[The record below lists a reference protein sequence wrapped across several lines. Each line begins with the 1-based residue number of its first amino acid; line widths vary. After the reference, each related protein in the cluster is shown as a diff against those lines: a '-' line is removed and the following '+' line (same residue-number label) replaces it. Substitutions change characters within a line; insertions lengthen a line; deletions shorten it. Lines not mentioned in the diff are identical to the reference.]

1 MRHNRGLSANSYD
14 CGGVKG
20 HQNKW

>member
-1 MRHNRGLSANSYD
+1 MQHNRGLSANSYD
-14 CGGVKG
+14 CVGVKG